1 MDNKKIKQIAA
12 IFIAMYLTFAFI
24 GLELNPAK
32 WDIVGRI
39 FFVVFSIGS
48 IGISYIEDDDKDDE

>member
-1 MDNKKIKQIAA
+1 MDNQKIKQITA
-12 IFIAMYLTFAFI
+12 IIIAMYLTFAFI

-32 WDIVGRI
+32 WDIAGRI

-48 IGISYIEDDDKDDE
+48 IGISYTEDADKDNE